1 MKWMRDNRHGKV
13 LTIILVFALLL
24 TACSILSAA
33 GEGSEEE
40 SLPPDKEEPSSEN
53 LTSQEQAL
61 DSGDDIPLEPLVDGL
76 CPKEGNEMTGF
87 FLIVH
92 SWDFSP
98 NRELEMMKVNGQ
110 TAEVSMCPMKLVG
123 TKFSAKPCSVPF
135 NNTGFIK
142 TDDGMCDI
150 SASGSALIEFEDGYC
165 EDGVVTVTVV
175 ENLDTD
181 AAYNGAMNCPNV
193 SQPYPPTYPPSR
205 TTVRFEV
212 ASSGTT
218 ASESLDPDLTNQFK
232 YDKKW
237 TLLFDDL
244 ID

>member
-1 MKWMRDNRHGKV
+1 MKRMRDNGHGKI
-13 LTIILVFALLL
+13 LTIILIFAVLL
-24 TACSILSAA
+24 TSCSIISTS
-33 GEGSEEE
+33 GEGSEGE
-40 SLPPDKEEPSSEN
+40 SLPPDEEEPSSEN

-76 CPKEGNEMTGF
+76 CPKEGREMTGF

-98 NRELEMMKVNGQ
+98 NRDLEMMKVTGQ

-123 TKFSAKPCSVPF
+123 NKFSAKPCSVPF
-135 NNTGFIK
+135 NNSGFIK

-150 SASGSALIEFEDGYC
+150 TASGSALVEFEDGYC
-165 EDGVVTVTVV
+165 KDGVVTVTIV
-175 ENLDTD
+175 ENLDAD
-181 AAYNGAMNCPNV
+181 AAYNGAMNCPNI
-193 SQPYPPTYPPSR
+193 SQPYGPTYPPSR
-205 TTVRFEV
+205 TTVSFKV
-212 ASSGTT
+212 DSSGST

>member
-1 MKWMRDNRHGKV
+1 MKWIRDNRYGKI
-13 LTIILVFALLL
+13 LAIILICAVLLS
-24 TACSILSAA
+24 ACSILLNPD
-33 GEGSEEE
+33 EGSKEE
-40 SLPPDKEEPSSEN
+40 SLPTDEEEPLSEN

-76 CPKEGNEMTGF
+76 CPKEGREMTGF
-87 FLIVH
+87 FLITH

-98 NRELEMMKVNGQ
+98 NRDQEMMKVTGQ
-110 TAEVSMCPMKLVG
+110 TAEVSMCPLKLVG

-142 TDDGMCDI
+142 TDDGMCDVT
-150 SASGSALIEFEDGYC
+150 ASGSALIEFEDGYC
-165 EDGVVTVTVV
+165 ENGVVTVTVV

-193 SQPYPPTYPPSR
+193 SQPYAPTYPPSR
-205 TTVRFEV
+205 TTVSFKV
-212 ASSGTT
+212 DSSGST